1 MTGGSENARQ
11 SRKNNTSDILLQ
23 RNHLPHLRSDDISC
37 AVLATMF
44 YVHNISNIIL
54 SYIVAFVN

>member
-1 MTGGSENARQ
+1 MTSGSENARQ
-11 SRKNNTSDILLQ
+11 SRKNNTFDILLQ
-23 RNHLPHLRSDDISC
+23 RNHLQHPHPNDISC